1 MHNSALTETRVRYN
15 VPEEYNNRVHNEA
28 DATGSREW
36 VSGMIKR
43 IRIQRY
49 KSLLDVDVTLQPLS
63 VLFGPNAAGKSNFI
77 DALQLLSR
85 IAGSRSLEKAFEP
98 PYRGKPME
106 SFSFGE
112 CGLEGLM
119 KRDSL
124 SFVLEADVE
133 LSPAVIT
140 AVNKEIQDTRKGQTT
155 EGNGGGP
162 KARKSSSYIHHTR
175 LRYRIEIGIRPRSG
189 VLQVVDEYLAPLDKD
204 WKPKTSPKAFLEK
217 VHHNIHLR
225 MEGQSHPTYFETR
238 LDHAIVS
245 RPHYPPHYPHLTA
258 LSRELQ
264 SWYFYYF
271 EPRERMRAATSVKEV
286 RHIGLMGEELAA
298 FLNTLKNRDPR
309 QFADVEKAMHSLV
322 PSVTGIR
329 TDVNKFGEVE
339 LSLDEGVIS
348 MPARVVSEGTLR
360 VLGLLSLIGVQEPP
374 AVIGFEEPEN
384 GVHPRRIRD
393 IAKLLAN
400 RSLSGD
406 TQIIVTTHSPL
417 LPDHVKSESL
427 FVCRKKDGVTT
438 IEPLQQWGPLSLPG
452 AIETGLED
460 GHDSLPVSQ
469 RMLRGDFDA

>member
-1 MHNSALTETRVRYN
+1 
-15 VPEEYNNRVHNEA
+15 
-28 DATGSREW
+28 
-36 VSGMIKR
+36 MIKR
-43 IRIQRY
+43 IHIQRY
-49 KSLLDVDVTLQPLS
+49 KSLLDVDVPLKPLS

-85 IAGSRSLEKAFEP
+85 IAGSRSLKEAFEP

-133 LSPAVIT
+133 LSPTVIAV
-140 AVNKEIQDTRKGQTT
+140 VNKEIQDTRKGQAT
-155 EGNGGGP
+155 EGNGGGS
-162 KARKSSSYIHHTR
+162 KARKTSSYIHHTR
-175 LRYRIEIGIRPRSG
+175 LRYRIEIGITPRTG

-204 WKPKTSPKAFLEK
+204 WNPKSIP
-217 VHHNIHLR
+217 I
-225 MEGQSHPTYFETR
+225 
-238 LDHAIVS
+238 S

-258 LSRELQ
+258 LCRELQ

-271 EPRERMRAATSVKEV
+271 EPRERMRATTSVKEV

-309 QFADVEKAMHSLV
+309 QFADVERAMHSLV

-329 TDVNKFGEVE
+329 TEVNKFGEVE
-339 LSLDEGVIS
+339 LSLDEGRIS
-348 MPARVVSEGTLR
+348 MPARVISEGTLR
-360 VLGLLSLIGVQEPP
+360 VLGLLALSGVHEPP

-393 IAKLLAN
+393 IAKLLMT

-406 TQIIVTTHSPL
+406 TQLIVTTHSPI
-417 LPDHVKSESL
+417 LPDHVKPESL

-438 IEPLQQWGPLSLPG
+438 IEPLQLWGSLAVPG
-452 AIETGLED
+452 AVETALED
-460 GHDSLPVSQ
+460 IDDSLAVSQ
-469 RMLRGDFDA
+469 RLLRGDFDA